1 MTYSWVGAFAQL
13 QPRGWFV
20 DAGLLEKLLGGDQ
33 GWSPACTVILD
44 GDAAVKTP
52 GPDSIMGGGIKAYAP
67 RYATGR
73 IEADSCYLMKE
84 HGAVIVVQQTKYRD
98 ATGSEHLRQTLT
110 VADIAH
116 VIGVEFPH
124 LNALKTLGIPH
135 PPPPQETEYRPGT
148 LVG

>member
-1 MTYSWVGAFAQL
+1 
-13 QPRGWFV
+13 V
-20 DAGLLEKLLGGDQ
+20 DAGLLEKLFGGNR

-52 GPDSIMGGGIKAYAP
+52 GPDTIMGGGIKAYAP

-84 HGAVIVVQQTKYRD
+84 YGAMIVVQQTKYRD
-98 ATGSEHLRQTLT
+98 ATGAEHVRQTLT
-110 VADIAH
+110 VANVAH
-116 VIGVEFPH
+116 VVGIEFSH
-124 LNALKTLGIPH
+124 LNPLKTLGIPD
-135 PPPPQETEYRPGT
+135 PPAPHDAEYRPGT